1 MAHVEAA
8 EFHATVYDICRLIPH
23 GRVTSYGHIAR
34 LAGYPAHSR
43 MVGAAM
49 RLLGPSNAVPWQ
61 RVLSSSGA
69 ISPRGD
75 DGGGARAQAERLR
88 GEGVEVIEP
97 PGISAY
103 RVSLAPA
110 AGYAWFPA
118 TLAEARGEAPEEP
131 AAEDEDEDEDE
142 AAPAVKE
149 EHPEPDGAVQVK
161 EEEKDGGQRSGQQRA
176 TAGVKREQEEQ
187 GGRSGLRRSA
197 RRR

>member
-1 MAHVEAA
+1 
-8 EFHATVYDICRLIPH
+8 
-23 GRVTSYGHIAR
+23 
-34 LAGYPAHSR
+34 

-110 AGYAWFPA
+110 AGYAWCECVSPHSCTTLSSDAPSVPA